1 MKVNGVVPD
10 IAVYD
15 VLLNILFKDCH
26 LQDASELF
34 GQLVK
39 ARLKPDVETCNTMI
53 CGYCSLKSLDEAI
66 SLFEKL
72 TQGEFGPNAITFTI
86 LIDAFCKEGRMDDA
100 VLMFSKML
108 EPGPNVIMYSCLI
121 DGYFKSE
128 NLKSAFELHEE
139 MFENKISPN
148 IVSYSI
154 LIDGHCKHGQVE
166 EVSLAFHCALDRHLL
181 PDVIACSILIRGY
194 CKAGRLAEAMTGVML
209 NYSVGIIAFIVQ
221 QYVQFSPP
229 PARKGNT
236 VDNGN
241 QGSLTADSL
250 VKRGSSRQNISSH
263 QSQAGQII
271 EGEKS
276 LMETEGRVFSDF
288 SRNSSEELFLKSLME
303 SSVGM
308 PVPTMETLGFK
319 NLPQNFRTDSEEL
332 FKSWLTNGEARN
344 FAILIHQNSSSIAQ
358 RTRLASRRISAEL
371 ATLSTQPQGNLP
383 QKNGSD
389 AVHSQ
394 NNSGSDEISALGDL
408 NQNSVRIAVEKG
420 MQPGDLFL
428 AKAWFHSLQPMTR
441 SRSSELRR
449 RYAAMQGA
457 HTTPRVEDI
466 LNASAIGVNKLKGEF
481 PEPNGFNDL
490 PMCDIPSQMG
500 TFISPSNSSSSTFY
514 TPQIS
519 NVDNVSSVVSMLKGT
534 LERKRLGNQME
545 KEALENSSN
554 GLSHAPEVMV
564 NSCFNQRLANQ
575 IHEIPGGFAEVTTD
589 QVKDAG
595 VLQKV
600 QGSIDLD
607 FEGFVNPTN
616 TIQMSTVSRE
626 ASQSESS
633 AAAPVV
639 SSGFD
644 MCDGPTNSSHNLIAC
659 ETSRKQVGNGRS
671 SQNGSKGKD
680 FRGRI
685 IDNLKDDRKRGG
697 LVRFGSV
704 SSTSSVD
711 RADPTKKRRVER
723 SRKMAEAKER
733 SSTPAI
739 PSDMQTILKRC
750 ENLEKEVRS
759 LKLNL
764 SFMNRKDSEQTK
776 QIEELQQQNEE
787 LCEEKE
793 RLLEEIERILGESGT
808 M

>member
-1 MKVNGVVPD
+1 MV
-10 IAVYD
+10 
-15 VLLNILFKDCH
+15 
-26 LQDASELF
+26 
-34 GQLVK
+34 
-39 ARLKPDVETCNTMI
+39 
-53 CGYCSLKSLDEAI
+53 
-66 SLFEKL
+66 
-72 TQGEFGPNAITFTI
+72 
-86 LIDAFCKEGRMDDA
+86 DD
-100 VLMFSKML
+100 
-108 EPGPNVIMYSCLI
+108 
-121 DGYFKSE
+121 
-128 NLKSAFELHEE
+128 
-139 MFENKISPN
+139 
-148 IVSYSI
+148 
-154 LIDGHCKHGQVE
+154 
-166 EVSLAFHCALDRHLL
+166 
-181 PDVIACSILIRGY
+181 
-194 CKAGRLAEAMTGVML
+194 
-209 NYSVGIIAFIVQ
+209 
-221 QYVQFSPP
+221 
-229 PARKGNT
+229 
-236 VDNGN
+236 GN

-263 QSQAGQII
+263 QLQAGQII

-288 SRNSSEELFLKSLME
+288 SRNSSDELFLKSLME
-303 SSVGM
+303 SSMGM
-308 PVPTMETLGFK
+308 PVPAMEMLGFK
-319 NLPQNFRTDSEEL
+319 NLPHNFRADSEEL
-332 FKSWLTNGEARN
+332 FKSWLTNGE
-344 FAILIHQNSSSIAQ
+344 NSSSMAQ
-358 RTRLASRRISAEL
+358 RTRQASRRISAEL

-383 QKNGSD
+383 EKKNGSG

-394 NNSGSDEISALGDL
+394 NNSGSDEISASGDL
-408 NQNSVRIAVEKG
+408 NQNSVRTAVEKG

-428 AKAWFHSLQPMTR
+428 AKAWFHSSQAMTR

-457 HTTPRVEDI
+457 HTTPRLEDI
-466 LNASAIGVNKLKGEF
+466 LNASAIGVNKLNGEF

-490 PMCDIPSQMG
+490 PMCDIPSQLG

-519 NVDNVSSVVSMLKGT
+519 NVDNVSSVVSMLKGM

-545 KEALENSSN
+545 KEALEDSSN

-564 NSCFNQRLANQ
+564 NSCFNQGLANH
-575 IHEIPGGFAEVTTD
+575 IHEMPGGFAEVSTG

-595 VLQKV
+595 VLQTV
-600 QGSIDLD
+600 LGSI
-607 FEGFVNPTN
+607 EGFINPTN

-644 MCDGPTNSSHNLIAC
+644 MCDGPTNSSHNLSAC
-659 ETSRKQVGNGRS
+659 ETSRKQVGNGRG

-680 FRGRI
+680 FRERI

-697 LVRFGSV
+697 LVRYGSV

-739 PSDMQTILKRC
+739 PSDMQTILRRC

-776 QIEELQQQNEE
+776 QIEELQKQNEE